1 MAFQIESPA
10 FGNGEMIPKKY
21 TCDGD
26 DVSPPLKWK
35 DVPEGTKS
43 LALICDDPDA
53 PLMTWVH
60 WIVYNIP
67 PEKDGLEENIP
78 KKEILEKGMQGKNS
92 WGKIGYGGPCP
103 PGAKPHRYFLKLYA
117 LDSMLDIEPGIKKKK
132 LMKEMEGH
140 ILAKTELM
148 GLYKR

>member
-26 DVSPPLKWK
+26 DISPPLKWK

-67 PEKDGLEENIP
+67 PEKDGLEENVP
-78 KKEILEKGMQGKNS
+78 KEEKIEGGMQGKNS

-140 ILAKTELM
+140 IIAKAELM
-148 GLYKR
+148 GKYSR